1 MKMGDCYDEYLLWID
16 AIDQAIRKA
25 PQEIASVC
33 AFVDRPQLGKLLNP
47 LQPSLNFIEEPV
59 SKTSLLSRVGG
70 GCGAHLLGSIRVEG
84 YVRHRRCSRA
94 SRSTWSAGLVTEAPA
109 LIS

>member
-1 MKMGDCYDEYLLWID
+1 
-16 AIDQAIRKA
+16 
-25 PQEIASVC
+25 
-33 AFVDRPQLGKLLNP
+33 
-47 LQPSLNFIEEPV
+47 
-59 SKTSLLSRVGG
+59 
-70 GCGAHLLGSIRVEG
+70 VEG

>member
-1 MKMGDCYDEYLLWID
+1 MKVGDCHDEYLLWID
-16 AIDQAIRKA
+16 SIYQAIWKA
-25 PQEIASVC
+25 LQEIASVC

-47 LQPSLNFIEEPV
+47 LPSFLNFIEKPV
-59 SKTSLLSRVGG
+59 SETSLSSLVGG
-70 GCGAHLLGSIRVEG
+70 GCGAHVLGGIRVEG
-84 YVRHRRCSRA
+84 YFRHRRCSRA